1 MARLCDKNNIRKP
14 WCHDLC
20 LQKNEKIF
28 KGREKYQKIF
38 ERREENKK
46 IFKSYKARYKRTN
59 WQREFSI

>member
-1 MARLCDKNNIRKP
+1 MARLCDKNNIRKS

-28 KGREKYQKIF
+28 EGREKYQKIF

-46 IFKSYKARYKRTN
+46 NIQKL
-59 WQREFSI
+59 